1 MGVSLADKLVVA
13 VSSTAL
19 FDFSKEHEIFLREG
33 VEAFR
38 EYQRENREVLPKP
51 GAAFPFI
58 KRLLHLNKVFR
69 EQAPVEVIILSRN
82 DPEAGLRMMDALP
95 HYDLDISRAIFRSG
109 EAPYPYM
116 KAVNACLYLSTDKAE
131 VHEAMEGGFPA
142 GHVLPC
148 AASYDDGDNQLRI
161 AFDFD
166 GVIVDDEAE
175 SQYASGGLPLFHHHE
190 VEHRKRPLNSGPLMP
205 LLRQVSKLQRL
216 ERENPNAVNTP
227 GKAIRVAIVTAR
239 SMPAHERVI
248 TTLGA
253 YDIDVDE
260 LFLTGGLEKKGFLEV
275 LKPQIFF
282 DDQLGH
288 LEPAA
293 EGTPCVHIPFGL
305 RNRRLPPIELPI
317 QPAPKRERKRKAPAK
332 RTPSP
337 GLDLSPVE
345 DGAADA

>member
-1 MGVSLADKLVVA
+1 
-13 VSSTAL
+13 
-19 FDFSKEHEIFLREG
+19 
-33 VEAFR
+33 
-38 EYQRENREVLPKP
+38 
-51 GAAFPFI
+51 
-58 KRLLHLNKVFR
+58 
-69 EQAPVEVIILSRN
+69 
-82 DPEAGLRMMDALP
+82 
-95 HYDLDISRAIFRSG
+95 
-109 EAPYPYM
+109 
-116 KAVNACLYLSTDKAE
+116 
-131 VHEAMEGGFPA
+131 MEGGFPA

-205 LLRQVSKLQRL
+205 LLKQVSKLQRL
-216 ERENPNAVNTP
+216 ERENPSAVNTP

-260 LFLTGGLEKKGFLEV
+260 LFLTGGLEKKGFLDV

-288 LEPAA
+288 LEPAS

-317 QPAPKRERKRKAPAK
+317 QPAPKRERKRKTPDK
-332 RTPSP
+332 RAPSP
-337 GLDLSPVE
+337 RLDLPSVE
-345 DGAADA
+345 DAADA

>member
-1 MGVSLADKLVVA
+1 MGYSIADKLVVA

-19 FDFSKEHEIFLREG
+19 FDFSKEHAIYLTEG

-38 EYQRENREVLPKP
+38 QYQRDNRHVLPKP

-95 HYDLDISRAIFRSG
+95 HYELDISRALFRSG

-116 KAVNACLYLSTDKAE
+116 KAVNACLYLSTDREE
-131 VHEAMEGGFPA
+131 VREAMAAGYPA
-142 GHVLPC
+142 GHLLPC
-148 AASYDDGDNQLRI
+148 AASHDEDDTQLRI

-166 GVIVDDEAE
+166 GVLVDDEAE
-175 SQYASGGLPLFHHHE
+175 SQYANGGLPLFHHHE

-205 LLRQVSKLQRL
+205 LMKQLSRLQRL
-216 ERENPNAVNTP
+216 ERDNPNAVNSP
-227 GKAIRVAIVTAR
+227 SKAIRVAIVTAR

-253 YDIDVDE
+253 YDIEVDE
-260 LFLTGGLEKKGFLEV
+260 LFLTGGLEKKGFLDV

-288 LEPAA
+288 LEPASA
-293 EGTPCVHIPFGL
+293 GTPCVHIPFGL
-305 RNRRLPPIELPI
+305 RNRAAPLSLPL
-317 QPAPKRERKRKAPAK
+317 QPAPKRERKRRAPERPAE
-332 RTPSP
+332 TPR
-337 GLDLSPVE
+337 LDL
-345 DGAADA
+345 AADA